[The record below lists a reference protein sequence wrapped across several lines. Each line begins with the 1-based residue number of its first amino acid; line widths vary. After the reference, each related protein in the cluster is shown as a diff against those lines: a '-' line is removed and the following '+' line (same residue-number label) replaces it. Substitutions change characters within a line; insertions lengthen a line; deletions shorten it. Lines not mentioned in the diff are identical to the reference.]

1 MTLEGSEAAEDLLQR
16 AADTLLKFVTL
27 RSHESL
33 VSFGQSS
40 FSLFSALLNLNSS
53 VLSLFFF

>member
-27 RSHESL
+27 RSHESRQL
-33 VSFGQSS
+33 WSI
-40 FSLFSALLNLNSS
+40 LLQPLQRTAEPE
-53 VLSLFFF
+53 L